1 MSDETGHTGGRD
13 RGRDTTDTTDARNTE
28 KNAKSTQGPDALGI
42 TDIADIASFDQEADE
57 LDEAM
62 ADAEDDLDLETPEA
76 DAAEQRA
83 DVLQGDDEPL
93 TSRPPKEGIE
103 ADNADVAEQR
113 RAAGLD
119 EEDYR

>member
-1 MSDETGHTGGRD
+1 MSDENGHTDG
-13 RGRDTTDTTDARNTE
+13 RGRDTTDTE
-28 KNAKSTQGPDALGI
+28 KDAKSTQGPDALGI

-62 ADAEDDLDLETPEA
+62 ADTEDDLDLETPEA

-83 DVLQGDDEPL
+83 DVLPRDDEPL

-113 RAAGLD
+113 RAAGPD